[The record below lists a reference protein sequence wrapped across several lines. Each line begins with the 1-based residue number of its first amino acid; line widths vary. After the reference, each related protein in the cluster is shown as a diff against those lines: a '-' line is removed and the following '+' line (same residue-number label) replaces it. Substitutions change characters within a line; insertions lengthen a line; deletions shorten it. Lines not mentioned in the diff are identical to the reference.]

1 MSNDEI
7 TRRDLNKTAITAAA
21 LAGIG
26 ALGAGSGASA
36 QSEQEDY
43 YALARLVEGLEIPEE
58 ATVVGIGGHGSWPA
72 LFSAMSGVKSLLI
85 TDMGDVEA
93 LDIGRTPYRPSDIGR
108 NKTEALSDI
117 IKFFRPEIEILTNT
131 RRLEPGESD
140 IFHGQVLFNG
150 VDYKPL
156 EEWLAG
162 AALEHGMKYVH
173 GFYNGN
179 KVGITTHRVPNLQYI
194 PGREVPV
201 WPGTA
206 AMSGCMAVMA
216 AFAKPM
222 DYFGDIADISIGEQ
236 KLNELMGS
244 DSGGA

>member
-1 MSNDEI
+1 MSNDEF
-7 TRRDLNKTAITAAA
+7 TRRDVNKTAAAA
-21 LAGIG
+21 TVLAG
-26 ALGAGSGASA
+26 LGAVGAAKSTFA
-36 QSEQEDY
+36 QSTDEDY
-43 YALARLVEGLEIPEE
+43 YALARLVEGLEIPEA
-58 ATVVGIGGHGSWPA
+58 ATVVGVGGHGSWPA
-72 LFSAMSGVKSLLI
+72 LFAAMSGVKSLLI

-108 NKTEALSDI
+108 NKTVALSEI

-162 AALEHGMKYVH
+162 AAADNGMKYVH
-173 GFYNGN
+173 GFYNGK
-179 KVGITTHRVPNLQYI
+179 KVGVTTHRVPNLQYI
-194 PGREVPV
+194 PGREVAV

-206 AMSGCMAVMA
+206 AMSGCLAVMA
-216 AFAKPM
+216 AFSSPM
-222 DYFGDIADISIGEQ
+222 DYFGDISEISYGEM
-236 KLNELMGS
+236 KLNEVMGNEG
-244 DSGGA
+244 GGA